1 MNGAGH
7 DQGDTCVGIGY
18 QPSLQGRV
26 SLPTQQRD
34 FPPLRVSA
42 S

>member
-7 DQGDTCVGIGY
+7 DRGDTCVGIGY
-18 QPSLQGRV
+18 QPSLKGRV
-26 SLPTQQRD
+26 SLPLQRRG

-42 S
+42 C